1 MTVVFVLGSVLAATS
16 SISRTARSSKAETN
30 PQLFIELF
38 AVAVCFMGGLSL
50 FGGRGSVFGI
60 VLGAALRQLVQDVII
75 LMRLPGVLPRYVRR
89 HDDRLRLY
97 AEHGRAESILTPGR
111 RLT

>member
-30 PQLFIELF
+30 PQLFIKLF

-60 VLGAALRQLVQDVII
+60 VLGATLRQLVQDVMIP
-75 LMRLPGVLPRYVRR
+75 MRLPGFYLDMFVGMMIVFGFTLNMAVRKP
-89 HDDRLRLY
+89 Y
-97 AEHGRAESILTPGR
+97 
-111 RLT
+111 

>member
-50 FGGRGSVFGI
+50 FGGRGSVIGI
-60 VLGAALRQLVQDVII
+60 VLGAALLQLVQDVII
-75 LMRLPGVLPRYVRR
+75 PMRLPGFYLDMFVGMMIVFGFTLNMAVRNRY
-89 HDDRLRLY
+89 
-97 AEHGRAESILTPGR
+97 
-111 RLT
+111 